1 MFPWDLFADDEAYGA
16 SWSSKT
22 SSSSLPLSAS
32 ATQVWNA
39 RANLCHN
46 NVNSGTRRKTGS
58 CQRYILW
65 NERWKHNTDSP
76 FLLSFDQWVSSDH
89 PSPIF
94 TLLRQWHSQ
103 KCTTELCLQVFI
115 LSVWYVHW
123 SKIPRLSWWFSV
135 WVTPFQHDHPP
146 TGMQSR
152 DCWKKHGRSLKWWR
166 KMVVNQI
173 L

>member
-1 MFPWDLFADDEAYGA
+1 
-16 SWSSKT
+16 
-22 SSSSLPLSAS
+22 
-32 ATQVWNA
+32 
-39 RANLCHN
+39 
-46 NVNSGTRRKTGS
+46 
-58 CQRYILW
+58 
-65 NERWKHNTDSP
+65 
-76 FLLSFDQWVSSDH
+76 VSSDH